1 MNTMIRVTFS
11 GATSYINLKTELTSK
26 VLLKL
31 IQITSVEHEVMFMFI
46 ERRITYANAHNM
58 LVLYFFAGI
67 WYFSIY
73 LTIPF
78 STKGAFYH
86 LKTIDHRIQIAK
98 IAVN

>member
-1 MNTMIRVTFS
+1 MVCYKWPGVI
-11 GATSYINLKTELTSK
+11 SYRISKTELTSN

-46 ERRITYANAHNM
+46 ERRITYANAHIM
-58 LVLYFFAGI
+58 LVPYFFAGTR
-67 WYFSIY
+67 YFSIY

-86 LKTIDHRIQIAK
+86 LKTIDHRI
-98 IAVN
+98 

>member
-1 MNTMIRVTFS
+1 MVCYEWP
-11 GATSYINLKTELTSK
+11 GAISYRILKTELTSK

-46 ERRITYANAHNM
+46 ERRITYANAHIM
-58 LVLYFFAGI
+58 LVPYFFAGI

-86 LKTIDHRIQIAK
+86 LKTIDHRI
-98 IAVN
+98 

>member
-1 MNTMIRVTFS
+1 MQMKIDVMVCYKWP
-11 GATSYINLKTELTSK
+11 GAISYRNLKTELTSK

-46 ERRITYANAHNM
+46 ERRITYANAHIM
-58 LVLYFFAGI
+58 LVPYFFAGI

-86 LKTIDHRIQIAK
+86 LKTIDHRI
-98 IAVN
+98 